1 MLRTIIIDDEINSSE
16 SLKILLE
23 KYCSGVEVVAIANS
37 VEEGIR
43 VIGQYVPDLVLLDI
57 QMQDGT
63 GFDLLKR
70 MENPSFQLIFTTA
83 HDEYAIKAFKF
94 SAIDYLLKPI
104 ELEELEAAVERAK
117 TVQLSKKG
125 KDDNEPLIRNLL
137 AYDNTN
143 PRITI
148 STETALEILPVKDI
162 VRLESDGNYT
172 HFHLIAGRK
181 IIASK
186 HLKHY
191 DEMMLGHNFMRV
203 HKSHIINLN
212 FVTRYMKGEGG
223 AIQLSTGEQVPLSR
237 RRKDLF
243 LDIYTRR

>member
-1 MLRTIIIDDEINSSE
+1 MLRTVIVDDESNSSE
-16 SLKILLE
+16 SLKTLLS
-23 KYCSGVEVVAIANS
+23 KYCTGVEVVAVADG
-37 VEEGIR
+37 VEDGVSCIER
-43 VIGQYVPDLVLLDI
+43 HDPDLVMLDI

-70 MENPSFQLIFTTA
+70 IPSPSFQVVFTTA
-83 HDEYAIKAFKF
+83 HDEFAIKAFRF

-104 ELEELEAAVERAK
+104 ILEELEAAVERAK
-117 TVQLSKKG
+117 RMVLNRTG
-125 KDDNEPLIRNLL
+125 KEGAEPLIENLL
-137 AYDNTN
+137 AFDNTN

-148 STETALEILPVKDI
+148 STDKALEILPVMDI

-172 HFHLIAGRK
+172 RFYLNDGRR
-181 IIASK
+181 IISSK

-191 DEMMLGHNFMRV
+191 DEMILGQNFLRV

-212 FVTRYMKGEGG
+212 FVTRYMKSEGG
-223 AIQLSTGEQVPLSR
+223 TIQLSNGDEVPLSR

-243 LDIYTRR
+243 LEVYSRQ

>member
-1 MLRTIIIDDEINSSE
+1 MLRTVIVDDEINSSE
-16 SLKILLE
+16 SLNTLLT
-23 KYCSGVEVVAIANS
+23 KYCSGVEVVAIANG
-37 VEEGIR
+37 VEDGLHTIR
-43 VIGQYVPDLVLLDI
+43 QFNPDLVMLDI

-70 MENPSFQLIFTTA
+70 IENPEFQLIFTTA
-83 HDEYAIKAFKF
+83 FDEYAIKAFKF

-117 TVQLSKKG
+117 ALQSSRMEKG
-125 KDDNEPLIRNLL
+125 SHEPLIKNLL
-137 AYDNTN
+137 AYDRSN

-148 STETALEILPVKDI
+148 STEQALEILPVKDI

-172 HFHLIAGRK
+172 HFHLIDDRK
-181 IIASK
+181 IVASK

-191 DEMMLGHNFMRV
+191 DEMMIGQNFMRV

-212 FVTRYMKGEGG
+212 YVTRYIKSEGG
-223 AIQLSTGEQVPLSR
+223 SIQMANGHEVPLSR

-243 LDIYTRR
+243 LEVYSR